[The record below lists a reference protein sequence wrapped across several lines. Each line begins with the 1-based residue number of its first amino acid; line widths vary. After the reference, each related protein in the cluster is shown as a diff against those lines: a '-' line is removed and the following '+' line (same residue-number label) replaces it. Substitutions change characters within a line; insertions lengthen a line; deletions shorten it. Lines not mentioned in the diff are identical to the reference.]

1 MATTTE
7 IHHGVEM
14 GATEHLRGDHVQLGG
29 GNHLGTDPVLGAA
42 LVKDMT
48 NRTQGRTKGKEVH
61 QQVGS
66 RVA

>member
-1 MATTTE
+1 MTE
-7 IHHGVEM
+7 EG
-14 GATEHLRGDHVQLGG
+14 HLRGGG
-29 GNHLGTDPVLGAA
+29 HNLGTDPVLGAA

-66 RVA
+66 RAA